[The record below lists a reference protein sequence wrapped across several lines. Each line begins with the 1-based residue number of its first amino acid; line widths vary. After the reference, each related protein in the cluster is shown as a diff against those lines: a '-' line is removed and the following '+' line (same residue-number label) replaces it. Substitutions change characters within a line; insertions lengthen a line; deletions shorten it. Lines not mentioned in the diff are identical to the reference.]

1 MKRKNINKPSSLI
14 EAFNV
19 RPRICSPFECLE
31 SLKILN
37 TLTNRITLR
46 MARDIAWLLPFPFG
60 ATASFGAITSSFSA
74 TIVARVIKYGIIA
87 TKSIMFMMSL
97 ANTYLLG
104 HERKRTN
111 NSNVNQMMQSVS
123 TMKKGSVTSGTSSSS
138 IFVPLAVVLNT
149 YWNKIR
155 RNNDGIETIWELHSF
170 CRKINLK

>member
-19 RPRICSPFECLE
+19 RPKICKPFECLE

-37 TLTNRITLR
+37 TLTNRITLK
-46 MARDIAWLLPFPFG
+46 MARDIAWLLPSLFG
-60 ATASFGAITSSFSA
+60 ATASLGAITSSFSA
-74 TIVARVIKYGIIA
+74 TMVAKVIKYGIMA

-111 NSNVNQMMQSVS
+111 SSKVNQMMQSVS

-149 YWNKIR
+149 FRMK
-155 RNNDGIETIWELHSF
+155 NN
-170 CRKINLK
+170 N